1 MRKYSVA
8 IVGAT
13 GLVGRTFIKVL
24 QEQSFPISEIHF
36 YASSQSQGTEIAF
49 NSQMHKV
56 IELKP
61 ETIRKFDFALFS
73 AGGSISKIYAPLFA
87 KYGTIVIDNSSAWR
101 MNAQVPLVVPEVNSE
116 DLLWH
121 NRIIANPNC
130 STIQLMLPLKPISD
144 SYGLEQVIVTTYQSI
159 SGAGNKGL
167 TQLDFES
174 ENQVNYSHTKQIYSN
189 AIFHPSDENFPDWS
203 NEEIKMVNETQ
214 KILHLPELKVS
225 VTCVRLPIRIG
236 HSEAV
241 YLMLQKPFE
250 ITEIKEILSKKE
262 NIIVEDDFP
271 NGIYPTAAQTE
282 ERDEVFVGRIRRDLY
297 NPNSLWMWIVA
308 NNIRKGAATN
318 AVQIAQK
325 MIEMELV

>member
-1 MRKYSVA
+1 MKKYSVA

-24 QEQSFPISEIHF
+24 QEQNFPISEIQF
-36 YASSQSQGTEIAF
+36 YASSQSIGTEIEF

-56 IELKP
+56 VELKP
-61 ETIRKFDFALFS
+61 ETVKKFDFALFS
-73 AGGSISKIYAPLFA
+73 AGGTISKIYAPLFA
-87 KYGTIVIDNSSAWR
+87 ENGTIVIDNSSAWR
-101 MNAQVPLVVPEVNSE
+101 MDEKVPLVVPEVNSE

-121 NRIIANPNC
+121 KGIIANPNC
-130 STIQLMLPLKPISD
+130 STIQMMLPLKPISD
-144 SYGLEQVIVTTYQSI
+144 TFGLEQVIVSTYQSI

-167 TQLDFES
+167 VQLDFES
-174 ENQVNYSHTKQIYSN
+174 QNLVDYSFTKQIYSN
-189 AIFHPSDENFPDWS
+189 AIFHPSDENYPMWS
-203 NEEIKMVNETQ
+203 NEEIKMVNETR

-241 YLMLQKPFE
+241 YLILKKPFKISE
-250 ITEIKEILSKKE
+250 IRELLGKQNNL
-262 NIIVEDDFP
+262 IVEDNFP
-271 NGIYPTAAQTE
+271 DGVYPTAAQTKD
-282 ERDEVFVGRIRRDLY
+282 RDEVFVGRLRRDLA
-297 NPNSLWMWIVA
+297 NPNSIWMWVVA

-325 MIEMELV
+325 MIEMKLV